1 VRRTVLFL
9 ALLTMGL
16 ACAPAGAQES
26 CDELMRGI
34 KLNVFDRE
42 WGQVETSAGRLLA
55 EFPECR
61 HRQQASYLLAQA
73 LDRGGQPERALV
85 AYAGFLEDY
94 CRGETEAI
102 DCGLAQVAL
111 YDLAGRQYERTGG
124 KDYLEVL
131 TDGLNRSGDAGIF
144 AALRLSDMKDHGLRA
159 RALPRLLKAYD
170 TDIDPDVRNRVYLAI
185 LKIDPKRAPSEK
197 TDGSDGADDGPSL
210 ISVEVFSKEAN
221 RVEVR
226 VNMPVILADALVKAL
241 PDAVRQE
248 MAKDGIDIEMIYK
261 AIREQNHGTIFE
273 AETPEITIRIWLQ

>member
-1 VRRTVLFL
+1 VLL
-9 ALLTMGL
+9 VAGL
-16 ACAPAGAQES
+16 ACAPAVSQES

-34 KLNVFDRE
+34 KLSVFDRE
-42 WGQVETSAGRLLA
+42 WEQVETSAGQLLA
-55 EFPECR
+55 EYPDCR

-73 LDRGGQPERALV
+73 LDRGGDAGRAMA
-85 AYAGFLEDY
+85 AYTGFLEDY
-94 CRGETEAI
+94 CQGETDAI

-111 YDLAGRQYERTGG
+111 YDLAGRQYERTG
-124 KDYLEVL
+124 DRAYLEVL
-131 TDGLNRSGDAGIF
+131 TDGLNRPGDAGIF

-159 RALPRLLKAYD
+159 RALPRLLAAYE

-185 LKIDPKRAPSEK
+185 LKIDPKRAPAEK
-197 TDGSDGADDGPSL
+197 GAGGDGVDDGPSL
-210 ISVEVFSKEAN
+210 ISVEVFSKENN

-226 VNMPVILADALVKAL
+226 ANMPVILADALVKAL